1 MELYIERGFDNTTVA
16 AIAERA
22 GLTERTFF
30 RHFADKREVLFGGAA
45 MLQQFMV
52 DAIAAAPD
60 TASPLEMVVT
70 ALDALESVFTDRQ
83 FSLQRQAVISASAEL
98 REREVLKLATLGAAV
113 AEALRLRGVKEPAA
127 SLTAQTGMTIF
138 SVAFERWIGDKK
150 KRTFSVLIQESLVE
164 LRSITAG

>member
-1 MELYIERGFDNTTVA
+1 MSVTVIRVSWMSATVITDYHFSVGRWEPDSRGRLAEAAMALFGEEGFDNTTVA

-83 FSLQRQAVISASAEL
+83 FSLQRQAV
-98 REREVLKLATLGAAV
+98 
-113 AEALRLRGVKEPAA
+113 
-127 SLTAQTGMTIF
+127 
-138 SVAFERWIGDKK
+138 
-150 KRTFSVLIQESLVE
+150 
-164 LRSITAG
+164 